1 MSASVMTGQEL
12 LGLFELD
19 DAGRVL
25 YYRRDSDG
33 IQGGTSPD
41 IAGHN
46 FYDEIAPF
54 ENLEEFRRHIAE
66 FTRGAKAADTF
77 DFDCRY
83 QDSAHPVRVLLARI
97 CQRLNRNN
105 TKSVLVH
112 IRPRVTPTRTPRDFR
127 GYGDERDVDQ

>member
-1 MSASVMTGQEL
+1 MSVSVIIAQEL

-19 DAGRVL
+19 DTGKVL
-25 YYRRDSDG
+25 YYRMDSDG
-33 IQGGTSPD
+33 MQSGTSPD

-54 ENLEEFRRHIAE
+54 DNVEEFRRCVTE

-83 QDSAHPVRVLLARI
+83 EGSAHPVRVLLARI
-97 CQRLNRNN
+97 SESVNRNK

-112 IRPRVTPTRTPRDFR
+112 IRQGVTPMRTSRNFR
-127 GYGDERDVDQ
+127 GDGDERDVDQ